1 MKFPYH
7 YLRRKRMSESETQ
20 VGDLPAGDEP
30 GEPEPEAP
38 EEGGEDTGDP
48 GTEEDDEAS

>member
-30 GEPEPEAP
+30 GEPETP
-38 EEGGEDTGDP
+38 EEGDEDSGDP
-48 GTEEDDEAS
+48 GEEDETDAS